1 MESLQGLVTSWLLF
15 KVVDGNEVI
24 VVPKS
29 IENQI
34 IKEAHIL
41 PAGNYKF
48 LTATFLD
55 SAYGKKNRS
64 NHQQL
69 REMYSVE
76 KKGWKERMLALH
88 WQDEPLHSL
97 HVDYFGW
104 YKQYRFIF
112 AFTKF
117 VIPNLKHWKP
127 TRSWRSYT
135 NGQLPLATKF
145 GS

>member
-55 SAYGKKNRS
+55 SAYGKKIGQIIN
-64 NHQQL
+64 NCVKCIL
-69 REMYSVE
+69 LKKKVE
-76 KKGWKERMLALH
+76 KKEC
-88 WQDEPLHSL
+88 
-97 HVDYFGW
+97 
-104 YKQYRFIF
+104 
-112 AFTKF
+112 
-117 VIPNLKHWKP
+117 
-127 TRSWRSYT
+127 
-135 NGQLPLATKF
+135 
-145 GS
+145 